1 MLKLKHYDGTESLD
15 TFLHKFQSMA
25 AYLRCEEPD
34 IKYHLCG
41 SLEGAAG
48 LVLADLALD
57 ATSEDV
63 IKLLKTRFGTEL
75 QKERFRAELRRVDVA
90 TASNSSTSIKTLVAW
105 SR

>member
-1 MLKLKHYDGTESLD
+1 MLKLKHFDGTESLD

-25 AYLRCEEPD
+25 AYLRWEEPD

-75 QKERFRAELRRVDVA
+75 QRRGLERSYGRVDVA
-90 TASNSSTSIKTLVAW
+90 TANNSSTSIETLVVW

>member
-25 AYLRCEEPD
+25 AYLRWEEPD

-48 LVLADLALD
+48 LVLADLVLD

-75 QKERFRAELRRVDVA
+75 QKERFAAVYGRVDVA
-90 TASNSSTSIKTLVAW
+90 TASNSSTSIETSVAW

>member
-1 MLKLKHYDGTESLD
+1 MLKLQHYDGTESLD
-15 TFLHKFQSMA
+15 TFLRKFQSMA
-25 AYLRCEEPD
+25 TYLRWEEAD

-63 IKLLKTRFGTEL
+63 IKLLKTRFGMEL
-75 QKERFRAELRRVDVA
+75 QKEMFRAELRAVDVA
-90 TASNSSTSIKTLVAW
+90 TANNSSTSIETSVAW